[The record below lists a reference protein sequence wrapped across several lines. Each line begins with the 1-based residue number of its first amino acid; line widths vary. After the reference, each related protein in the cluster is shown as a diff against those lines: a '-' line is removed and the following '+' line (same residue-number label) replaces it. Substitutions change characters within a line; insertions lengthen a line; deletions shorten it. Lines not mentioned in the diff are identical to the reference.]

1 MNNNASKFLRQ
12 KGLKNFLIVSI
23 IMIIIG
29 VILLIIGIRVV
40 DDNKN
45 IVAKD
50 YRTLINS
57 KNDNSGEFVKI
68 NISFLPYLFAE
79 ETNNYGNIK
88 YYIVVDDNFN
98 YYIVRLHDKT
108 FEKLEKIYNNNE
120 KISYELKGYL
130 YSQNKEVKSLAIKTF
145 KEIFLNDKINE
156 NNANEYIGKTYLDEV
171 DRPGLTKKDLL
182 IMLGSGS
189 AIIGVMFVV
198 ISIIYIKKTNK
209 TLKKFG
215 KEKLY
220 FELSKPS
227 TIYYTKEE
235 VCLTDNYIISKL
247 SGLNVIKYEDILWI
261 YNENRMLNGVSIGF
275 YLIART
281 KDNKIHQIAWSHFDE
296 QIINEIADKIYDK
309 NNNILIGF
317 TNENEN
323 KYKKL
328 IEKYKM

>member
-1 MNNNASKFLRQ
+1 MNSNASKFLRQ

-23 IMIIIG
+23 IMIITG
-29 VILLIIGIRVV
+29 VILLIIGIRIV

-45 IVAKD
+45 VAAKD

-57 KNDNSGEFVKI
+57 KNDNSGEYVKI

-88 YYIVVDDNFN
+88 YYIVVDDDFN
-98 YYIVRLHDKT
+98 YYITRLNDT
-108 FEKLEKIYNNNE
+108 TLEKLEKLYNNNE

-130 YSQNKEVKSLAIKTF
+130 FSQNKEVKSLAIKTF

-227 TIYYTKEE
+227 VIYYTKEE
-235 VCLTDNYIISKL
+235 ICLTDNYIISKL

-281 KDNKIHQIAWSHFDE
+281 KDNKIHQIAWSHFNE
-296 QIINEIADKIYDK
+296 QIINEIISKIYEK
-309 NNNILIGF
+309 NNNILVGF
-317 TNENEN
+317 TDENEN
-323 KYKKL
+323 KYKNL

>member
-23 IMIIIG
+23 IMIITG
-29 VILLIIGIRVV
+29 VILLIIGIRIV

-45 IVAKD
+45 VAAKD

-57 KNDNSGEFVKI
+57 KNDNSGEYVKI

-79 ETNNYGNIK
+79 EKNNYGNKK

-98 YYIVRLHDKT
+98 YFIVRLHDTT

-130 YSQNKEVKSLAIKTF
+130 YSQNKEVKLLAIKTF
-145 KEIFLNDKINE
+145 KEIFLNDKINKS
-156 NNANEYIGKTYLDEV
+156 NANEYIGKAYLDEV
-171 DRPGLTKKDLL
+171 DKPGLTKKDLL

-189 AIIGVMFVV
+189 VIIGVMFVV

-209 TLKKFG
+209 TFKKYG
-215 KEKLY
+215 KEKIY

-317 TNENEN
+317 TNENDN